1 MRISAKTKTALRL
14 FHKYIGFIFSIFI
27 FQLTVTG
34 IMLLYPHF
42 FRLND
47 SFVSN
52 NYILKKYNMLNIEDA
67 KIFGDKDNELVLL
80 GESLYFKKVLLD
92 SIEEKII
99 NALYIPSETSVFV
112 FLKKKINIY
121 KLEFDKDQFDIIDI
135 KEKNLKEEI
144 VKIGKD
150 KKNVIHIMTKNSYIE
165 IQNQELRP
173 VKNNIKLKWLL
184 ENEKNKNIAKDYLV
198 VHQGKGVPL
207 HRIITELHNGKILG
221 SFLSYLLLLASISL
235 LFLIFSSF
243 FFGINIKREKNDKNL
258 L

>member
-27 FQLTVTG
+27 FQLTITG

-99 NALYIPSETSVFV
+99 NALYIPSETSVFI
-112 FLKKKINIY
+112 FFKKKINIY